1 MNLATPPKALALSL
15 SADNANA
22 TINIR
27 GDIGD
32 WWEGRH
38 LEQVEREIDWL
49 PDTVK
54 NLTLRITS
62 RGGDLA
68 QALAIHNALSRLPA
82 RKVAVIEGV
91 AASAATIIAMAADEI
106 QIHANAAMMVHGVWF
121 QDDDGNPVE
130 APEAERALNE
140 TMVETYAA
148 KTGKTREALL
158 KALSTDTWM
167 TGREAVAA
175 GFADPLIELSPAQA
189 QASAIV
195 ALASAAG
202 VPESVIARAQAEAE
216 QGDLTAT
223 PATEPKNPNA
233 SEGGDP
239 PPAPVP
245 ASDAAIT
252 PTAASN
258 DTFAAKINAIAV
270 AHGLGDHVAAWLLD
284 GSITTADQAEAA
296 IREAREVRE
305 LCAFAN
311 AADLAPAFIRA
322 RKSLAEVRAELINAR
337 ANAADA
343 AHTDGHL
350 KSSTSQPPRTGSK
363 PAVSIASIYS
373 TLNRTAQH

>member
-15 SADNANA
+15 SADAASA

-49 PDTVK
+49 PATVK

-68 QALAIHNALSRLPA
+68 QALAIHNALSRLPS

-106 QIHANAAMMVHGVWF
+106 QIHANAAMMVHGVRF

-158 KALSTDTWM
+158 KAIATDTWM

-175 GFADPLIELSPAQA
+175 GFADTLIELSPAQA
-189 QASAIV
+189 QATALV
-195 ALASAAG
+195 ALACAAG
-202 VPESVIARAQAEAE
+202 VPESVIARAQAEA
-216 QGDLTAT
+216 G
-223 PATEPKNPNA
+223 K
-233 SEGGDP
+233 GDP
-239 PPAPVP
+239 PPAPAL

-311 AADLAPAFIRA
+311 AADLAPGFIRA
-322 RKSLAEVRAELINAR
+322 RKSLAEVRTELINAAAAR
-337 ANAADA
+337 ADA
-343 AHTDGHL
+343 NHTD
-350 KSSTSQPPRTGSK
+350 STQPTSPQHPRNTSAHK
-363 PAVSIASIYS
+363 VWAKIFPPA
-373 TLNRTAQH
+373 TK